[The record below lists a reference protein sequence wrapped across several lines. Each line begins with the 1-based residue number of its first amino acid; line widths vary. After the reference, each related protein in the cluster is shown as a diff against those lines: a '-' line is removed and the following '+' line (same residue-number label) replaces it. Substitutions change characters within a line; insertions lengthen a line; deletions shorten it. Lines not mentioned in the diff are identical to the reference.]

1 MIDRIPEDTP
11 EQDAVPEWVTYAPQS
26 LATLVSRISDHRKWL
41 APIAKESFTYSVVL
55 QRAINDQTDQWIAD
69 GTMTRETKD
78 SPMGPTRSLNRTPHV
93 TRDFARA
100 IICDIARPLTTLRTQ
115 LQVAARALSRLL
127 RGADNALKDSDFV
140 VAFICYRGCM
150 EQVAHMAILE
160 RDLAKLQPESKYPAA
175 QRFVGAAYEVLCSR
189 LYATRVSWQ
198 QFADPTLFEQ
208 SILKEE
214 ISYATHEDRLDTTAK
229 SCLSGIDHLNKR
241 LKGTRACYEI
251 LCEFAHPNVGTLVA
265 FTRSA
270 EPRIDSGGV
279 PWVDKTLDE
288 KAPFALLQEFGFIV
302 ERLCGAVALSLDE
315 FQSHIFPDLI
325 RFERTLQPAIQALCR
340 KTIHNNPAL
349 VDRYG
354 PCPCLSGNKTRF
366 CCGQR

>member
-1 MIDRIPEDTP
+1 MERIPEHNAL
-11 EQDAVPEWVTYAPQS
+11 QDALPAWVTYAPRS
-26 LATLVSRISDHRKWL
+26 LTNLVSRISDHRKWL
-41 APIAKESFTYSVVL
+41 TSLADESFAYSVVL
-55 QRAINDQTDQWIAD
+55 QKAIHQQTDQWIAD

-78 SPMGPTRSLNRTPHV
+78 SPLGPSRSFTRHPQV
-93 TRDFARA
+93 TQEYLRA
-100 IICDIARPLTTLRTQ
+100 IIYDNARPLTTLRTQ
-115 LQVAARALSRLL
+115 LQVAARAIYRLL

-160 RDLAKLQPESKYPAA
+160 RDLRKLKAEIQYPAA
-175 QRFVGAAYEVLCSR
+175 QRFVGAAYEILCSK

-198 QFADPTLFEQ
+198 QLADAKAFEQ
-208 SILKEE
+208 SISQEQ
-214 ISYATHEDRLDTTAK
+214 IAYTAHEDRLDTTAK
-229 SCLSGIDHLNKR
+229 SCLAGIDHLNKR

-279 PWVDKTLDE
+279 PWIDKTLDE
-288 KAPFALLQEFGFIV
+288 KAPFALLQEFGFLV
-302 ERLCGAVALSLDE
+302 ERLCEAVAVSLDE
-315 FQSHIFPDLI
+315 FRDRILPDLI
-325 RFERTLQPAIQALCR
+325 RFEGTLQPAIQAICR
-340 KTIHNNPAL
+340 KTIQNNRTLIDP
-349 VDRYG
+349 YG

-366 CCGQR
+366 CCGKR